1 MGVPSKVVSKAK
13 ATNYK
18 LAMPRDQLLTGFS
31 VTPWRPPP
39 RLPQHLVCNAH
50 KRTLK
55 IMHDNYCLLCCV
67 VSGSDFRV
75 SSAPTL
81 RPCTT
86 RADTVQIAFEI
97 DSTALEPRESFQLRL
112 LPANTISQPQGD
124 NEFLLDIIDLTIID
138 SDGRFIISYLLIM
151 SYNVTK
157 VTGFI
162 LS

>member
-1 MGVPSKVVSKAK
+1 MSKAK

-18 LAMPRDQLLTGFS
+18 LVMPRDLLLTGFS

-39 RLPQHLVCNAH
+39 RLPHHLVCNAH

-75 SSAPTL
+75 SSAPIL
-81 RPCTT
+81 RPSTT
-86 RADTVQIAFEI
+86 RAETVQAAFEI
-97 DSTALEPRESFQLRL
+97 DSIALEPRESFQLRL
-112 LPANTISQPQGD
+112 LPANTASRPQAG
-124 NEFLLDIIDLTIID
+124 NEFLVDVIELTIID

-151 SYNVTK
+151 S
-157 VTGFI
+157 
-162 LS
+162 

>member
-13 ATNYK
+13 ATSYK
-18 LAMPRDQLLTGFS
+18 LVMPRDLLLTGFS

-39 RLPQHLVCNAH
+39 RLPHPLVCNAH

-75 SSAPTL
+75 SSAPIL
-81 RPCTT
+81 RPSTT
-86 RADTVQIAFEI
+86 RADTVQVAFEI
-97 DSTALEPRESFQLRL
+97 DSIALEPRESFQLQL
-112 LPANTISQPQGD
+112 LPANTASRPQAG
-124 NEFLLDIIDLTIID
+124 NEFLVDVIELTIID

-151 SYNVTK
+151 S
-157 VTGFI
+157 
-162 LS
+162 